1 MSLSTNRT
9 QNRNGLYKLIKLKY
23 FVLSNVCNKW
33 FLHALAL
40 YGTHK
45 PFPPC
50 GKQVSD
56 FYKQT
61 GLCDIVEV
69 ASSTVVN

>member
-1 MSLSTNRT
+1 MFVI
-9 QNRNGLYKLIKLKY
+9 NG
-23 FVLSNVCNKW
+23 FSMPW
-33 FLHALAL
+33 L

-45 PFPPC
+45 YFPPC